1 MRKQVS
7 ATLRKLPEPVSAG
20 ADTGTVTVANVYVLG
35 LKPCIIY
42 LMESFSQSW
51 VNWVLYP
58 HVTHEEREHADLD
71 TKQLL
76 RGPTA
81 AELGL
86 STSEVV
92 SGTQSDTSFSLPS
105 VSPRCA
111 YLPTP
116 LPRRLLSLASH

>member
-76 RGPTA
+76 RGPRA

-86 STSEVV
+86 S
-92 SGTQSDTSFSLPS
+92 DL
-105 VSPRCA
+105 
-111 YLPTP
+111 
-116 LPRRLLSLASH
+116 